1 MMNTNK
7 KTKMAPPSG
16 PDAPPRFPVGSG
28 RHDGEVAGI
37 EATREIVIRGE
48 DEEGGVGEREREAH
62 LGDPIAVVASDATT
76 TMDPRFDQIS
86 HGPLQLAPCAD
97 VASHTVTPHYH
108 A

>member
-1 MMNTNK
+1 MNTNK

-48 DEEGGVGEREREAH
+48 DEEGGVGERERE
-62 LGDPIAVVASDATT
+62 
-76 TMDPRFDQIS
+76 R
-86 HGPLQLAPCAD
+86 
-97 VASHTVTPHYH
+97 HTWETLSLS
-108 A
+108 